1 MNDHY
6 HSGFFSQGR
15 IISGFIIILI
25 GVLFL
30 LNNLGTIEVGRFIAD
45 YWPILL
51 ILLGLRLVFQN
62 TKRQLSKNHL
72 VGDQTT
78 FSDSPRTYYSNL
90 FGDLDLALKS
100 LDFQTGKISTVFG
113 DTELDLSELQI
124 RSGEKELKVSGV
136 FGDIHVTAPK
146 QVPFYLKAS
155 IVAGDIKLMG
165 EKFSGVLVDKEFK
178 SPDYDSATNRLKI
191 YISHVF
197 GDVKVC

>member
-1 MNDHY
+1 MNDSY
-6 HSGFFSQGR
+6 HSGIFSQGR
-15 IISGFIIILI
+15 IIIGAIFIVI
-25 GVLFL
+25 GVLIL
-30 LNNLGTIEVGRFIAD
+30 LNNLGTIDLGRFIAD

-51 ILLGLRLVFQN
+51 ILLGLRLIIQR
-62 TKRQLSKNHL
+62 TKRPISKKHS

-78 FSDSPRTYYSNL
+78 FSDAPGTFYSNL

-100 LDFQTGKISTVFG
+100 LNFQTERISTVFG

-124 RSGEKELKVSGV
+124 VSGERELRVSGV
-136 FGDIHVTAPK
+136 LGDIHVTAPN

-165 EKFSGVLVDKEFK
+165 EKYSGVLLEKEFK

-197 GDVKVC
+197 GDVKVS